1 MGKTLTGMASERE
14 MRFES
19 SAVIYPPPHT
29 LIDGANNPIQA
40 RYRRLRRAR
49 IVRTMVLNSPPPDD
63 HGRKSGS
70 LVVFTRLEGLL
81 REHGGRT
88 FVEEG
93 DPLRFLATQGVP
105 LVLVSAWD
113 PSVVRQL
120 QREVSFTQPFICRE
134 GAELHVPAEW
144 LHEPVSAPCSVEL
157 DTAWEV
163 FRFSPPSIG
172 AAFELVSAIFL
183 ARGHA
188 PLLTVGIG
196 CDLADYNLLTAVDV
210 PIVVRGRNGT
220 QPELLR
226 QLPAAY
232 VTSATGTAGWS
243 EAVLGSPH

>member
-1 MGKTLTGMASERE
+1 M
-14 MRFES
+14 
-19 SAVIYPPPHT
+19 
-29 LIDGANNPIQA
+29 IDGANYPIQA
-40 RYRRLRRAR
+40 RYRRLRPAR
-49 IVRTMVLNSPPPDD
+49 IVRTMAVNSPAPGDRA
-63 HGRKSGS
+63 HKSGS

-81 REHGGRT
+81 REHAGRT

-113 PSVVRQL
+113 ASVVRQL
-120 QREVSFTQPFICRE
+120 QSEVPFTQPFICRE
-134 GAELHVPAEW
+134 GGELHVPAEW
-144 LHEPVSAPCSVEL
+144 LHEPVSTPCAAQL
-157 DTAWEV
+157 DMGWEV
-163 FRFSPPSIG
+163 FRFSPPSVG
-172 AAFELVSAIFL
+172 AAFELVSAIFV
-183 ARGHA
+183 ARGHG